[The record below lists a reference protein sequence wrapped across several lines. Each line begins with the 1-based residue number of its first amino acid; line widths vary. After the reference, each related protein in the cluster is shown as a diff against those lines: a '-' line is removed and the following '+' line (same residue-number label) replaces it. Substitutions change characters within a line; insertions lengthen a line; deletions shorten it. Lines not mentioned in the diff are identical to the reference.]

1 MDVDTITALL
11 AGLGGQIATGIN
23 QALVNGNN
31 AGREGVGP
39 PGRPPDFSD
48 RHRPDTAAQI
58 LKSQQ
63 SAFDHVMDNRADPD
77 SQTITAF
84 TAQHSSGNRGGYDD
98 AKLRFGGFNLFNGW
112 RSSDLPTAIAQ
123 RHPVRAA
130 RLHS

>member
-1 MDVDTITALL
+1 MACEMASLCCAEEDGDILL
-11 AGLGGQIATGIN
+11 
-23 QALVNGNN
+23 
-31 AGREGVGP
+31 P
-39 PGRPPDFSD
+39 
-48 RHRPDTAAQI
+48 
-58 LKSQQ
+58 
-63 SAFDHVMDNRADPD
+63 SAVPRQH
-77 SQTITAF
+77 